1 MCVYISMYIYFFQV
15 LGMFSFTN
23 LLWSYTGHAVY
34 FSFLIKL
41 QFGSGESDSTQQ
53 FVGENSSAS
62 GFYRLSC
69 SKEGLPLSQLQLQ
82 WKMSR
87 SCAFLVLFQR

>member
-1 MCVYISMYIYFFQV
+1 MKNIYIYIHTLFSSFMYVFFYKFIME
-15 LGMFSFTN
+15 LY
-23 LLWSYTGHAVY
+23 WPCY
-34 FSFLIKL
+34 FSFLVKL